1 MNIITFMCVLWVYS
15 GFCYKT
21 KYMPEKQACSLI
33 VTVVIVKLVP
43 PGKKM
48 ASPPLTPPGF
58 LMWFRNTIQET
69 LTIFSYLHEVSQK
82 FITFLFTISAEG
94 EFPQQ
99 PSSTIHLAN
108 LLTHLTEFRSLIKLC
123 GNIRSFH
130 KTSACLSRN
139 SDIRLIL

>member
-1 MNIITFMCVLWVYS
+1 MQGSNGLLFCQYFYGFVFFSKLLKNRTKILEILTENLVKSLSLIFAFLSKYFSFFMC
-15 GFCYKT
+15 
-21 KYMPEKQACSLI
+21 
-33 VTVVIVKLVP
+33 
-43 PGKKM
+43 
-48 ASPPLTPPGF
+48 
-58 LMWFRNTIQET
+58 FRNTIQET
-69 LTIFSYLHEVSQK
+69 LILFSYLHEVSQK

-108 LLTHLTEFRSLIKLC
+108 LLTHLTESRSLIKLC
-123 GNIRSFH
+123 GNIHSFH